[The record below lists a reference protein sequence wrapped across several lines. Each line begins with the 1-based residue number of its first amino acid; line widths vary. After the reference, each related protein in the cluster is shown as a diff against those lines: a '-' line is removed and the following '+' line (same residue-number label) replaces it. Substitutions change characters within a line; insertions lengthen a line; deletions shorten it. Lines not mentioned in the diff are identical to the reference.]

1 MSLSSTPSPAT
12 PGSLSSSAWQRSRYW
27 TTAAVVGA
35 FLVGMSLLSF
45 GHTLHGALMLLAAGV
60 LLRHSVLSRRARR
73 QLAVANMR
81 RAYQGAGPAAH

>member
-1 MSLSSTPSPAT
+1 MSLSSTPSPS
-12 PGSLSSSAWQRSRYW
+12 PSGSLSGSAWQRSRYW

-45 GHTLHGALMLLAAGV
+45 GHNLHGALMLLAAGV

-81 RAYQGAGPAAH
+81 RAYQGAGPRAH